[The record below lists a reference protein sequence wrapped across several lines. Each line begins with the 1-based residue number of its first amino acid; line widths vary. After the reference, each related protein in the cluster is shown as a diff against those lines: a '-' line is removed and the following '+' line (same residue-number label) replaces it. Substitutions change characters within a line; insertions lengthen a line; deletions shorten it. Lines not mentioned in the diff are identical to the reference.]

1 MPAPWPRPAAGLMT
15 NAVTIRILFALSPLT
30 SINGV
35 ARYLSEKRNHQHS
48 VEAAGLFRVAEI
60 ADADG
65 HFLAALLGLI
75 LISAEEAI
83 PPRKIEAEITIG
95 LMVEDGMMHAVHVRR
110 DDEPADNAIE
120 RDRHPHVAMVEHRRG
135 VEQYLEHDHRE
146 RRRAQHHDH
155 CELDEHG
162 QDDLDRMK
170 ACASG
175 DVKIEI

>member
-65 HFLAALLGLI
+65 HFLVALFGLI
-75 LISAEEAI
+75 LICAEEAI

-95 LMVEDGMMHAVHVRR
+95 LMIEDGVMHAMHIRC
-110 DDEPADNAIE
+110 DDEPADEAVE
-120 RDRHPHVAMVEHRRG
+120 RQWHPHVAVI
-135 VEQYLEHDHRE
+135 
-146 RRRAQHHDH
+146 
-155 CELDEHG
+155 EHG
-162 QDDLDRMK
+162 R
-170 ACASG
+170 G
-175 DVKIEI
+175 